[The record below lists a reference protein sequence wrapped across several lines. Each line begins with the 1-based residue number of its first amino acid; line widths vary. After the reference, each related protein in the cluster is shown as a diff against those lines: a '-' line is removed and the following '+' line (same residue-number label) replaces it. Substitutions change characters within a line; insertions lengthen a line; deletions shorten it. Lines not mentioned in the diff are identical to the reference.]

1 MSHMMSRMT
10 LIHRNIEGQIRQH
23 CTHYMYIH
31 ITFGLIFLLC
41 CRLYYLLQG
50 QKHTFIT
57 EESIMKFLYWY
68 SPFLSGLVMTLH
80 IIENFV
86 QFPGNPILFCYS
98 FCKKSSFPSDFTDVN
113 FIFKIF
119 VIMIMTPSLIGEMCI
134 HIAVLVKQTK
144 IENNASVY
152 IIKNGHHVSR
162 QRHQRN
168 VVSAM
173 GHFVTFA
180 ISMLETFLLVHAFY
194 FITNVETL
202 TNVRNLSMF
211 FIPSIKFFVYPFIE
225 TMFSENLRDSFC
237 RSPKTWYAQIDL

>member
-1 MSHMMSRMT
+1 MT
-10 LIHRNIEGQIRQH
+10 GWETL
-23 CTHYMYIH
+23 YILQQYNHPFRCHAHSH
-31 ITFGLIFLLC
+31 ITFDIFFLIC

-50 QKHTFIT
+50 PKLTFIT
-57 EESIMKFLYWY
+57 EERVMKFLYWY

-80 IIENFV
+80 IIENFIHYPV
-86 QFPGNPILFCYS
+86 NPILFCYS
-98 FCKKSSFPSDFTDVN
+98 FCKKSPFPSEFTDVN
-113 FIFKIF
+113 LIFKIF
-119 VIMIMTPSLIGEMCI
+119 VIMIMTPSLIGELCI
-134 HIAVLVKQTK
+134 HTAVLVKQTK

-152 IIKNGHHVSR
+152 IIKNGHRVSR

-168 VVSAM
+168 VISAM

-194 FITNVETL
+194 FITNIETL

-225 TMFSENLRDSFC
+225 TMFSENLRDSLC
-237 RSPKTWYAQIDL
+237 RSPKTFYAQIDL